1 MEVFL
6 SDDIRMDIWELALP
20 EEDYN
25 LHEFFPKKI
34 PYHLQPLLEL
44 RIKLIL
50 KENTTLQGGDIKVV
64 NTCLIIGSEIKE
76 TRVSMFL
83 LPPEN
88 IEPKFESPGY
98 IRDKFKGRVLVKL
111 ANHSA
116 NTMKLRSGTCVG
128 YLLMTPYSLDRS
140 RTK

>member
-1 MEVFL
+1 
-6 SDDIRMDIWELALP
+6 MDIWELALP

-25 LHEFFPKKI
+25 LQEFFPKKI

-50 KENTTLQGGDIKVV
+50 KENTTFWGGDIKVV
-64 NTCLIIGSEIKE
+64 NTCLVMEGEIKE

-83 LPPEN
+83 LPAEN
-88 IEPKFESPGY
+88 IGVAFESSGY
-98 IRDKFKGRVLVKL
+98 ISGKFKGRVLVKL

-116 NTMKLRSGTCVG
+116 NTMKLQSGTCVG
-128 YLLMTPYSLDRS
+128 YLLMTPYSLD
-140 RTK
+140 K

>member
-1 MEVFL
+1 
-6 SDDIRMDIWELALP
+6 MDIWELALP

-50 KENTTLQGGDIKVV
+50 KENTTLRGGDIKVV

-76 TRVSMFL
+76 TRVIPTFIQKT
-83 LPPEN
+83 N
-88 IEPKFESPGY
+88 ICAIY
-98 IRDKFKGRVLVKL
+98 KGRGDVLGL
-111 ANHSA
+111 ESDWGIFLI
-116 NTMKLRSGTCVG
+116 TIFRTILMKIVYKNS
-128 YLLMTPYSLDRS
+128 YSIIDQAMSDSNICARKHKNIRNPILS
-140 RTK
+140 